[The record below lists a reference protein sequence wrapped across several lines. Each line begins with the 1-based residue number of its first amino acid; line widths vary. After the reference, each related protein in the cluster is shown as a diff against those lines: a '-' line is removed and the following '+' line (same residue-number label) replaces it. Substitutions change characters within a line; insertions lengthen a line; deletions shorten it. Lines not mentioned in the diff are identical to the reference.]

1 MFKPLQMVRW
11 KGGAPFHAQ
20 LFAAARGRGKPLP
33 RDAYFLDN
41 ALKGVTTSVSKT
53 AGSRQNA
60 AGSYRV
66 VKNMNRR
73 TAEQGTVEYRS
84 EKYFLILF

>member
-41 ALKGVTTSVSKT
+41 ALKGVPTSVSKT
-53 AGSRQNA
+53 

>member
-1 MFKPLQMVRW
+1 VADGR
-11 KGGAPFHAQ
+11 G
-20 LFAAARGRGKPLP
+20 GRGKPLP
-33 RDAYFLDN
+33 QDAYFLDN
-41 ALKGVTTSVSKT
+41 ALKGVPTSVSKT

>member
-1 MFKPLQMVRW
+1 MAHFVKQHHVSHGLW
-11 KGGAPFHAQ
+11 IA
-20 LFAAARGRGKPLP
+20 LP
-33 RDAYFLDN
+33 QDAYFLDN
-41 ALKGVTTSVSKT
+41 ALKGVPTSVSKT
-53 AGSRQNA
+53 

>member
-1 MFKPLQMVRW
+1 MVSGHSLIGFPLPVLRGSPPASPYSH
-11 KGGAPFHAQ
+11 GG
-20 LFAAARGRGKPLP
+20 REKPLP
-33 RDAYFLDN
+33 QDAYFLDN
-41 ALKGVTTSVSKT
+41 ALKGVPTSVSET
-53 AGSRQNA
+53 

-84 EKYFLILF
+84 EKHFLILF